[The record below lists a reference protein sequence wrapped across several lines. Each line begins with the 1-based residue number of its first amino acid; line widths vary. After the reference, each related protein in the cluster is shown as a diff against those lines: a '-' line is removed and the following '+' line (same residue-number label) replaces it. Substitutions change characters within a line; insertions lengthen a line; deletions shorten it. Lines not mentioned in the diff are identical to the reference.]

1 MTTPAKDGFTV
12 FEQDGNKCPIL
23 HHGELSVEIFC
34 NFVTGCRNYVTNKE
48 ITKNKQTIKVMTAL
62 KGYIWE
68 D

>member
-1 MTTPAKDGFTV
+1 MTTPTKDGFTV

-23 HHGELSVEIFC
+23 HHGELSVEILR

-48 ITKNKQTIKVMTAL
+48 ITKNKQTIKVMMAL